1 LFAGSNFKFI
11 VSIIFQMNSYTH
23 YEDFHS
29 DMLLVRDNCRT
40 YNPPGSVVRRDC
52 DEVFAFYMSEYEK
65 LLEKW
70 QKVMYYVH
78 VFTMIEIYSS

>member
-1 LFAGSNFKFI
+1 
-11 VSIIFQMNSYTH
+11 MNSYTH

-70 QKVMYYVH
+70 QKVILCTCIYHDRNLQFLNH
-78 VFTMIEIYSS
+78 VIIIKSKVLLPQA

>member
-1 LFAGSNFKFI
+1 
-11 VSIIFQMNSYTH
+11 MNSYTH

-29 DMLLVRDNCRT
+29 DMLLVRDNCRR

-70 QKVMYYVH
+70 QKVICTCIYHDRNLQFLNH
-78 VFTMIEIYSS
+78 VIIKTKVLLPPRHR